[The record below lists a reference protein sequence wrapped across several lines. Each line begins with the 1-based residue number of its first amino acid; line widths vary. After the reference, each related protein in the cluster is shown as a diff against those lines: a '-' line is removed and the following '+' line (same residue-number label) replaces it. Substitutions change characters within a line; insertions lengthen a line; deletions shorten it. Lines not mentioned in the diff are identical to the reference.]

1 MGLFA
6 EERGYEP
13 QTKGACMTKKETELQ
28 NRLLDVLEA
37 NTKALTNVFDIMVK
51 IAGTAPP
58 AVTEPQKPESGE
70 TKALEEEEAAEMT
83 KKAVES
89 EEVPQNEAEIDIEY
103 CRKAMKA
110 ISTKLSKEEVKEFLA
125 QFGGAT
131 TIPKLDKKY
140 YPAFIE
146 GATKIMTGGE

>member
-1 MGLFA
+1 
-6 EERGYEP
+6 
-13 QTKGACMTKKETELQ
+13 MTKKETELQ

-37 NTKALTNVFDIMVK
+37 NTKALANVFDIMVK
-51 IAGTAPP
+51 IVEGPKQGCSK
-58 AVTEPQKPESGE
+58 PQK
-70 TKALEEEEAAEMT
+70 AEEEVPQKEAT
-83 KKAVES
+83 P
-89 EEVPQNEAEIDIEY
+89 EEVPQNEAESSKIDIEY

-110 ISTKLSKEEVKEFLA
+110 ISTKLPKEEVKEFLA

-131 TIPKLDKKY
+131 TIPNLEPKY